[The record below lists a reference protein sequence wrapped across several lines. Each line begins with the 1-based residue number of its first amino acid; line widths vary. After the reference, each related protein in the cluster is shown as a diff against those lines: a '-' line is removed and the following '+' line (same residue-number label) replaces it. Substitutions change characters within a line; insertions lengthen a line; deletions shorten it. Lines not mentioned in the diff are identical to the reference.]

1 MSLFINEL
9 TNEEKVLHCLKDTIS
24 SEELS
29 ENKILMRKYNLTVDF
44 KIIKVK
50 EYEKL
55 LMVEIAF
62 RIYHEFF
69 DEYLIEVTAGVEE
82 NIDAAINQCVKNFT
96 SSILEVVIK
105 SLAKGYDEELEG
117 DFFNSLKSY
126 YLTKGSSKSI
136 GEKKGNE
143 EIDFWNLFHEK
154 IKERLGNKKSY
165 LIKIYAS
172 KLKSGDLSCE
182 CRINGI
188 IDEEIT
194 EHLKNYSKDWE
205 VITNFYSLKQFF
217 VITQKDET
225 YEKYPYSK
233 EEVVAFTNKAI
244 KILATC
250 DNEEKFNNIDKEI
263 NEITKNENVSNE
275 IRSFIPEIFCELVF
289 SEASFSNRIIFVKDN
304 EQIEG
309 YKRQFTIYFWIYET
323 VVNVFKE
330 RVLSENELKTIVSFS
345 ATYSSIAEALNNG
358 KEIKD
363 LNNILYGI
371 SGPKGYTPL

>member
-1 MSLFINEL
+1 MSSFINEL
-9 TNEEKVLHCLKDTIS
+9 TNEEKVLHCLKDTVS
-24 SEELS
+24 SEEVS

-44 KIIKVK
+44 KIIRVK

-82 NIDAAINQCVKNFT
+82 NIDAAISQCVKNFT
-96 SSILEVVIK
+96 SSILEVIIK
-105 SLAKGYDEELEG
+105 SLAKGYDGELKG

-126 YLTKGSSKSI
+126 YLTKANSKSI
-136 GEKKGNE
+136 GEKKGNK
-143 EIDFWNLFHEK
+143 EIDFWDLIREK

-165 LIKIYAS
+165 LIKVYAS

-194 EHLKNYSKDWE
+194 EYLKNYSKDWE

-233 EEVVAFTNKAI
+233 EEVVTFTNKAI

-263 NEITKNENVSNE
+263 NEITKNENVSYE

-289 SEASFSNRIIFVKDN
+289 SEASFSNRIILVKDN

-309 YKRQFTIYFWIYET
+309 HKRQFTIYFWIYET
-323 VVNVFKE
+323 VVNVFNE
-330 RVLSENELKTIVSFS
+330 RVLSEDELKTIVSFS

-363 LNNILYGI
+363 INNILYGI
-371 SGPKGYTPL
+371 SGPNGYMPL